1 MKKRIFITVTLLLIG
16 VVLGTKIYSA
26 KASIEN
32 VFAEGQTYYFLQE
45 GIYSSKKIMEENI
58 KNISPKIINLDD
70 SKYYVYLGITKDEDN
85 AKKIKKIYSQKG
97 YNIYIKEVKLNN
109 EEFYNN
115 VTQFDLLL
123 NNTNNSNEILKITEV
138 VLANYEETVKSQ

>member
-1 MKKRIFITVTLLLIG
+1 
-16 VVLGTKIYSA
+16 
-26 KASIEN
+26 
-32 VFAEGQTYYFLQE
+32 
-45 GIYSSKKIMEENI
+45 MEENI
-58 KNISPKIINLDD
+58 QNISPKIIHYDD